1 MPSFFGGGA
10 VGLKPDGVTLEEVN
24 GILRIKEGGVTTDEI
39 ASGAVTDDKLAS
51 KYVRFVAKK
60 TIIGWPETIDF
71 TGLNLTRETFYVLY
85 MTAKNRVPSGWGLNL
100 YRKDDTND
108 ANYYS
113 RRLRFT
119 SSGTSVAS
127 GNNARLV
134 DMPGDYKS
142 VALIAWI
149 TADEKHRM
157 RVIAQGVRNE
167 GDASHGFLTVITN
180 TTSGTPI
187 TAIKIESTL
196 TNVMTGHFLLY
207 EYKS

>member
-1 MPSFFGGGA
+1 MAVTKVVGA
-10 VGLKPDGVTLEEVN
+10 WPLPDGVTLEEVD
-24 GILRIKEGGVTTDEI
+24 GTLRIKDGGVTTDKI
-39 ASGAVTDDKLAS
+39 ANGAVTDDKLAS

-60 TIIGWPETIDF
+60 SIQQWDVVEF

-85 MTAKNRVPSGWGLNL
+85 MTAKNEVSGAWGINL

-113 RRLRFT
+113 RRLRYT